1 MRLRATDASLDVGV
15 PLAEVKNGTAMFV
28 GTTRAGELAQLQ
40 GAIDFPTLTLAG
52 RDAANLR
59 ATITKAADQDLLRI
73 PKLEVQ
79 IADGE
84 LAGAFDCVLSD
95 AGPSRYA
102 VTLVLRN
109 ADVKQVT
116 GDAAPDIRGRL
127 SASLALEGAF
137 NDPASR
143 RGRGDVS
150 VTGDRL
156 YRIPVLL
163 GLLQIT
169 NLALPI
175 TSPFNE
181 ATSRYVIDGNRVTFE
196 SIELRAKDMLMQ
208 GSGYLDFATKQVR
221 LSFVTDSVNW
231 PKLPIIGDLLQGAR
245 HELLQIHV
253 KGTLE
258 EPKVSAGAF
267 GTFTTTVDEVLR
279 GNEQGNGRKRK

>member
-1 MRLRATDASLDVGV
+1 
-15 PLAEVKNGTAMFV
+15 
-28 GTTRAGELAQLQ
+28 
-40 GAIDFPTLTLAG
+40 
-52 RDAANLR
+52 
-59 ATITKAADQDLLRI
+59 
-73 PKLEVQ
+73 
-79 IADGE
+79 
-84 LAGAFDCVLSD
+84 
-95 AGPSRYA
+95 
-102 VTLVLRN
+102 
-109 ADVKQVT
+109 
-116 GDAAPDIRGRL
+116 
-127 SASLALEGAF
+127 
-137 NDPASR
+137 
-143 RGRGDVS
+143 
-150 VTGDRL
+150 
-156 YRIPVLL
+156 LL